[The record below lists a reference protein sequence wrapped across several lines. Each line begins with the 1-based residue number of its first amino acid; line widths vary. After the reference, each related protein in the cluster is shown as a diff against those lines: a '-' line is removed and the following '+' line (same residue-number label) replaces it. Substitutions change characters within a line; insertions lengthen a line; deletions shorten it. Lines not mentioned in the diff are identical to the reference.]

1 MSGYALTAFLL
12 ISSKPRGNMGRMYW
26 NYAKNYV
33 QEKQKTR
40 SKELSQPGALPNID
54 YGIEAIF
61 EEKEKVFREIY
72 PCIKFFEKIIYDAK
86 KELESEQADSD
97 IVKTQ

>member
-1 MSGYALTAFLL
+1 MASHY
-12 ISSKPRGNMGRMYW
+12 R

-40 SKELSQPGALPNID
+40 LKELSQSEALPSLD
-54 YGIEAIF
+54 SKIESIF
-61 EEKEKVFREIY
+61 EEKERIFREIY

-86 KELESEQADSD
+86 KELESEQAGSD
-97 IVKTQ
+97 VAKTQ

>member
-1 MSGYALTAFLL
+1 MASHY
-12 ISSKPRGNMGRMYW
+12 R

-40 SKELSQPGALPNID
+40 LKELSQSEALPSLD
-54 YGIEAIF
+54 SKIESIF
-61 EEKEKVFREIY
+61 EEKERIFREIY

-86 KELESEQADSD
+86 KELESEQVRSD
-97 IVKTQ
+97 VAKTQ